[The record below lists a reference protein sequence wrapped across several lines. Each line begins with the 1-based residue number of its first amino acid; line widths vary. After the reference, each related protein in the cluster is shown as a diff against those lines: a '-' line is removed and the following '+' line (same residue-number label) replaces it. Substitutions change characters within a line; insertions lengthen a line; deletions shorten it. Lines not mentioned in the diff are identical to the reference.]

1 MFNYLLLYLLLV
13 CLSLGFLVV
22 IDLEAG
28 VPLGQ
33 ALNTFHSVFSAVT
46 PAEKLGMLT
55 ALAIPFLQTLVRLL
69 RSKQSKTNE

>member
-1 MFNYLLLYLLLV
+1 MFKYLLLYLLLA

-33 ALNTFHSVFSAVT
+33 ALFSFHSVFSAVT
-46 PAEKLGMLT
+46 PPEKLGMLV
-55 ALAIPFLQTLVRLL
+55 ALAIPFIETLVSML